1 MDPSVLGRAAVTFA
15 VFVGSLGLVTWR
27 QSRAFEAHGEL
38 DELRRQV
45 SVAVAERIELER
57 SIQVLES
64 RTRVVPAA
72 TDRLGMHMPGASEQ
86 IILASGPES

>member
-1 MDPSVLGRAAVTFA
+1 MDPSVLGKAAVTFT
-15 VFVGSLGLVTWR
+15 VFVGIMDVN
-27 QSRAFEAHGEL
+27 QEAVCRAFEAHVEL

-45 SVAVAERIELER
+45 SVAAAERIELER
-57 SIQVLES
+57 GIQVLES

-72 TDRLGMHMPGASEQ
+72 TDRLGMHMPDASEQ